1 MNNTLVT
8 PRISN
13 KVEILSEVGKCGQ
26 RGRVLQASYSW
37 WLCKL
42 VIVVVVVNGH
52 LKGCGRNT
60 AQTKSVAF
68 FSQWILTFLKWNLT
82 VTIYITLHIG
92 LIVWFSSHPLTFY
105 THSIWKCIQRVVIK
119 MDFKNPFLNG
129 SQLFSRTPLFPCTCH
144 HSPQAI
150 SRDPSNKIRWDKC
163 GLKSKQSIF
172 KNKILYKQ
180 FLKRS
185 LSYQV
190 VVKHHPLVSLIK

>member
-1 MNNTLVT
+1 MAISRGVEGTLLNAHT
-8 PRISN
+8 IPI
-13 KVEILSEVGKCGQ
+13 
-26 RGRVLQASYSW
+26 
-37 WLCKL
+37 
-42 VIVVVVVNGH
+42 
-52 LKGCGRNT
+52 
-60 AQTKSVAF
+60 QTKSVAF

-129 SQLFSRTPLFPCTCH
+129 SQLFSRTPLFPSTCH
-144 HSPQAI
+144 HSSQAI

-190 VVKHHPLVSLIK
+190 LVITTHKHHPLVSLIK